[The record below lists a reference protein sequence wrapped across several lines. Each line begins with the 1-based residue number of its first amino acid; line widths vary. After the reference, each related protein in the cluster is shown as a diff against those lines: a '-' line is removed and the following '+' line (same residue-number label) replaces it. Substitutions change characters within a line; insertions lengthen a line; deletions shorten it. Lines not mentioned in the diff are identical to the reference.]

1 MALNSQS
8 GVQNKAI
15 YSEMPTKNNSSDDNG
30 KGNPKNPSQ
39 KGQDTNESKKWLFP
53 FILVTSLFFFWGF
66 VHNLDPILIPHLR
79 KAFNLTDLESSLVDS
94 SVFIAYFVM
103 ALPAGYVMRKYGY
116 KSGILIGLVLFGI
129 GSLLFVPAA
138 NSLQYVYFLGALF
151 IIACGLTFLETAA
164 NPYVTILGPAET
176 ATKRLNFSQSFNG
189 LAAFIAPT
197 VIGPIILSGK
207 NLTEAE
213 MASMSSTELNT
224 YLASEAAS
232 VKMPYLILGLIILA
246 VAVVFYFTNMPD
258 VKEDD
263 NEGSEG
269 SSFTSALKSM
279 KLRWGIVAQFFYVG
293 AQVCVAS
300 FFIKMATTT
309 AGIEEASAAK
319 FLGFFGLAFML
330 GRFAGTFLMQY
341 IHARKLLIIYATINI
356 LLTIIAITGT
366 GMIVVYTLIAIAFFM
381 SIMFPTIFSMGIDG
395 LGHNTKI
402 GSSLIV
408 MSIVGGALLPPVLG
422 LISDATGSIQMGYL
436 VPLICF
442 AVILL
447 FAFNGHKT
455 NKA

>member
-1 MALNSQS
+1 MAL
-8 GVQNKAI
+8 
-15 YSEMPTKNNSSDDNG
+15 
-30 KGNPKNPSQ
+30 
-39 KGQDTNESKKWLFP
+39 TNEMNVADNVNSKETKKWLFP

-79 KAFNLTDLESSLVDS
+79 KAFNLTDLESSLIDS

-129 GSLLFVPAA
+129 GSILFVPAA

-151 IIACGLTFLETAA
+151 VIACGLTFLETAA
-164 NPYVTILGPAET
+164 NPYITILGPPET
-176 ATKRLNFSQSFNG
+176 ATKRLNFAQSFNG

-197 VIGPIILSGK
+197 VVGPMILSGK
-207 NLTEAE
+207 NLTESE
-213 MASMSSTELNT
+213 IGSMSAVELNT

-232 VKMPYLILGLIILA
+232 VKMPYLILGLIIFV
-246 VAVVFYFTNMPD
+246 VAVVVYFTNMPD
-258 VKEDD
+258 VKDEDSQ
-263 NEGSEG
+263 GSEG
-269 SSFTSALKSM
+269 SSFANALKSM

-293 AQVCVAS
+293 AQVCVGS

-309 AGIEEASAAK
+309 TGLEEATAAK
-319 FLGFFGLAFML
+319 YLGFYGLAFMV
-330 GRFAGTFLMQY
+330 GRFAGTFFMQY
-341 IHARKLLIIYATINI
+341 IQPRKLLIIYATINI
-356 LLTIIAITGT
+356 LLTVLAMTGT
-366 GMIVVYTLIAIAFFM
+366 GIIVVYTLIAVAFFM

-395 LGHNTKI
+395 LGNNTKI

-408 MSIVGGALLPPVLG
+408 MSIVGGAFLPPVLG
-422 LISDATGSIQMGYL
+422 LISDATNSIQMGYI

-442 AVILL
+442 AIIVL

>member
-1 MALNSQS
+1 MALAAQS
-8 GVQNKAI
+8 NVQNKAV
-15 YSEMPTKNNSSDDNG
+15 SATTKS
-30 KGNPKNPSQ
+30 
-39 KGQDTNESKKWLFP
+39 WLFP

-79 KAFNLTDLESSLVDS
+79 KAFNLTDLQSSLIDS
-94 SVFIAYFVM
+94 SVFIAYFAM

-129 GSLLFVPAA
+129 GSILFVPAA

-151 IIACGLTFLETAA
+151 VIACGLTFLETAA

-176 ATKRLNFSQSFNG
+176 ATKRLNFAQSFNG

-197 VIGPIILSGK
+197 VVGPMILSGK

-213 MASMSSTELNT
+213 MASMSSTELST

-246 VAVVFYFTNMPD
+246 VAILFYFTNMPD
-258 VKEDD
+258 VKDEDV
-263 NEGSEG
+263 EGGEKA
-269 SSFTSALKSM
+269 SFRGALQSM
-279 KLRWGIVAQFFYVG
+279 KLRWGILAQFFYVG
-293 AQVCVAS
+293 AQVCVGS

-319 FLGFFGLAFML
+319 YLGFFGLAFML

-341 IHARKLLIIYATINI
+341 IEPRKLLITYTIINI
-356 LLTIIAITGT
+356 LLSLLAITGT

-408 MSIVGGALLPPVLG
+408 MAIVGGALLPPVLG
-422 LISDATGSIQMGYL
+422 LVSDITGNIQYGYT
-436 VPLICF
+436 VPLMCF

>member
-1 MALNSQS
+1 MALNVQS
-8 GVQNKAI
+8 VVQNKVV
-15 YSEMPTKNNSSDDNG
+15 SKENKNL
-30 KGNPKNPSQ
+30 
-39 KGQDTNESKKWLFP
+39 LFP

-79 KAFNLTDLESSLVDS
+79 KAFNLSDLQSSLVDS

-103 ALPAGYVMRKYGY
+103 ALPAGYIMRKYGY
-116 KSGILIGLVLFGI
+116 KSGIMIGLVLFGLGCI
-129 GSLLFVPAA
+129 LFVPAA
-138 NSLQYVYFLGALF
+138 NSLQYIYFLGALF

-164 NPYVTILGPAET
+164 NPYVTILGPAES

-197 VIGPIILSGK
+197 FIGPMILSGK
-207 NLTEAE
+207 NLSQPEMDRMAPAE
-213 MASMSSTELNT
+213 LHS
-224 YLASEAAS
+224 YLATEAAS
-232 VKMPYLILGLIILA
+232 VKMPYLTLGLIILA
-246 VAVVFYFTNMPD
+246 VTIVFYFTNMPD
-258 VKEDD
+258 VKEEDK
-263 NEGSEG
+263 EGPDLA
-269 SSFTSALKSM
+269 SFGGALKSI
-279 KLRWGIVAQFFYVG
+279 KLRWGIIAQFFYVG

-309 AGIEEASAAK
+309 AGLDEGTAAK
-319 FLGFFGLAFML
+319 YLGFFGLAFML
-330 GRFAGTFLMQY
+330 GRFAGTFFMQY
-341 IHARKLLIIYATINI
+341 VQPRKLLLLYATINI
-356 LLTIIAITGT
+356 LLSVIAIMGT
-366 GMIVVYTLIAIAFFM
+366 GMVVVYTLIAIGFFM

-422 LISDATGSIQMGYL
+422 LISDATGSIQNGYV
-436 VPLICF
+436 VPLTCF
-442 AVILL
+442 SVILL

>member
-1 MALNSQS
+1 MALNSQQTL
-8 GVQNKAI
+8 QNKAI
-15 YSEMPTKNNSSDDNG
+15 SSEMSMEELSLGEMDFSEDSD
-30 KGNPKNPSQ
+30 Q
-39 KGQDTNESKKWLFP
+39 KKKVGDESKNWMFP

-79 KAFNLTDLESSLVDS
+79 KAFNLSDLQSSLIDS

-103 ALPAGYVMRKYGY
+103 ALPAGYIMRKYGY
-116 KSGILIGLVLFGI
+116 KSGIMIGLVLFGI
-129 GSLLFVPAA
+129 GSILFVPAA
-138 NSLQYVYFLGALF
+138 NSLQYIYFLGALF
-151 IIACGLTFLETAA
+151 VIACGLTFLETAA

-197 VIGPIILSGK
+197 VVGPMILSGK

-213 MASMSSTELNT
+213 MASMPPAELSA

-232 VKMPYLILGLIILA
+232 VKMPYLILGLIILT
-246 VAVVFYFTNMPD
+246 VAVIFYFTNMPD
-258 VKEDD
+258 VKDEDV
-263 NEGSEG
+263 EGSEEA
-269 SSFTSALKSM
+269 SFVGALKSM
-279 KLRWGIVAQFFYVG
+279 KLRWGILAQFFYVG
-293 AQVCVAS
+293 AQVCVGS

-309 AGIEEASAAK
+309 AGLVEDTAAK
-319 FLGFFGLAFML
+319 YLGFFGLAFML

-341 IHARKLLIIYATINI
+341 IQPRKLLIAYTIINI
-356 LLTIIAITGT
+356 FLSLLAITGT
-366 GMIVVYTLIAIAFFM
+366 GIIVVYTLIAMAFFM

-408 MSIVGGALLPPVLG
+408 MAIVGGALLPPVLG
-422 LISDATGSIQMGYL
+422 LISDITGNIQYGYT

>member
-1 MALNSQS
+1 MALTSES
-8 GVQNKAI
+8 VLQNKAF
-15 YSEMPTKNNSSDDNG
+15 S
-30 KGNPKNPSQ
+30 
-39 KGQDTNESKKWLFP
+39 NEKKSLILP

-79 KAFNLTDLESSLVDS
+79 KAFNLSDLQSSLIDS

-103 ALPAGYVMRKYGY
+103 ALPAGYIMRKYGY
-116 KSGILIGLVLFGI
+116 KSGIMIGLVLFGI
-129 GSLLFVPAA
+129 GSILFVPAA
-138 NSLQYVYFLGALF
+138 NSLQYIYFLGALF
-151 IIACGLTFLETAA
+151 VIACGLTFLETAA

-197 VIGPIILSGK
+197 VVGPMILSGK
-207 NLTEAE
+207 NLTETE
-213 MASMSSTELNT
+213 MASMSPTKLST

-258 VKEDD
+258 VKDEDV
-263 NEGSEG
+263 EGSEG
-269 SSFTSALKSM
+269 ASFSGALKSM
-279 KLRWGIVAQFFYVG
+279 KLRWGILAQFFYVG
-293 AQVCVAS
+293 AQVCVGS

-309 AGIEEASAAK
+309 AGLEEATAAK
-319 FLGFFGLAFML
+319 YLGFYGLAFML

-341 IHARKLLIIYATINI
+341 IEPRKLLITYAIINI
-356 LLTIIAITGT
+356 FLSLLAITGT
-366 GMIVVYTLIAIAFFM
+366 GMGVVYTLIAIAFFM

-422 LISDATGSIQMGYL
+422 LISDITGNIQYGYT
-436 VPLICF
+436 VPLTCF